1 MSFRRTAILIAKS
14 FTSAPPR
21 IKGLGI
27 ALAWVANFFRR
38 WDVDVETTVFGNRMR
53 LNSSDYLSNIV
64 LFTPNYYDREERAY
78 VRRIVRK
85 GDYVVDV
92 GANIGIYTLILA
104 DLVTST
110 GKVTAIEA
118 EQCNAARLRHNI
130 LLNAMSWV
138 TVHQC
143 GVSDRD
149 EELSLQL
156 DNNGNA
162 GAHSFRERVDKAIAA
177 EQRVSCVPLSK
188 LLDHDREPSFLKM
201 DIEGFEHRV
210 LSQYFNDFPKE
221 KWPRHIM
228 LEDVPSLRE
237 ADAVAVVV
245 GAGYRLLDRIDFNVF
260 LVKE

>member
-110 GKVTAIEA
+110 GKSGKSIGGGGETSLPLMTFCRSHPV
-118 EQCNAARLRHNI
+118 QLRINNPSRI
-130 LLNAMSWV
+130 RALAFM
-138 TVHQC
+138 
-143 GVSDRD
+143 VS
-149 EELSLQL
+149 
-156 DNNGNA
+156 
-162 GAHSFRERVDKAIAA
+162 HSY
-177 EQRVSCVPLSK
+177 C
-188 LLDHDREPSFLKM
+188 
-201 DIEGFEHRV
+201 
-210 LSQYFNDFPKE
+210 
-221 KWPRHIM
+221 
-228 LEDVPSLRE
+228 
-237 ADAVAVVV
+237 
-245 GAGYRLLDRIDFNVF
+245 
-260 LVKE
+260 